1 MPEPI
6 PLHARQPRGPERPPP
21 PPPPSTDPR
30 LQLFPL
36 LPGEDGAA
44 WARHAGEVLDGLAPM
59 DGLERKL
66 AAAVAVG
73 LWRECRADRIE
84 AEVLTDI
91 GPAGEGRGHGSDL
104 WEPARVAA
112 LTAALRCQTAA
123 SIATGRALRLFLA
136 QRKARATGLLGLTDG
151 DASRTCEPGLVGL
164 WQKGGAAT
172 PCRGWLR
179 GVGDRCEPRA

>member
-6 PLHARQPRGPERPPP
+6 PLHARQPRGPAHPPP
-21 PPPPSTDPR
+21 PPPPTDPR

-44 WARHAGEVLDGLAPM
+44 WSRHAGEVLDGLGPL

-73 LWRECRADRIE
+73 MWRECRADRIE

-91 GPAGEGRGHGSDL
+91 APHDEGRGHGSDL
-104 WEPARVAA
+104 QEPAHVAA

-136 QRKARATGLLGLTDG
+136 QRKARATGLLSPADTDTDPDVDTDG
-151 DASRTCEPGLVGL
+151 DALRTCEPNGRPR
-164 WQKGGAAT
+164 T
-172 PCRGWLR
+172 R
-179 GVGDRCEPRA
+179 EPEP